1 MLVGPEILESCH
13 EILHALI
20 NKPIDFKLSSSVQV
34 SKTYEMIF
42 TEHSTIVILAI
53 ENLQKLIPGP
63 SCSKHRFV
71 SLTSLLRG
79 QLVKCFTTSSSN
91 TLKFFVEKMREA
103 FAMQKLLTFFSTKN
117 IGIFETLVFESL
129 TNDIVS
135 FEQPGPGKYE
145 SNRNARA
152 ESALEEDS
160 NRA

>member
-1 MLVGPEILESCH
+1 MCTAQIYPIRVNDKQIHTTYTYIHTNMRKKKMFVGPEILESCH

-20 NKPIDFKLSSSVQV
+20 NKPIDFKLSSAVEV

-71 SLTSLLRG
+71 SVTSSLRG

-103 FAMQKLLTFFSTKN
+103 LAIFRQKILAYL
-117 IGIFETLVFESL
+117 
-129 TNDIVS
+129 
-135 FEQPGPGKYE
+135 
-145 SNRNARA
+145 RH
-152 ESALEEDS
+152 
-160 NRA
+160 